1 VESVKGRTVIISG
14 ADIVDGS
21 PVVDI
26 KPYIPF
32 CEAIHDAVAPEW
44 VQVGRILL
52 HSAVRLASR

>member
-1 VESVKGRTVIISG
+1 MKGKTLTISG

-32 CEAIHDAVAPEW
+32 CEAISGAVAPDW
-44 VQVGRILL
+44 VQ
-52 HSAVRLASR
+52 ACASPSPVATATST